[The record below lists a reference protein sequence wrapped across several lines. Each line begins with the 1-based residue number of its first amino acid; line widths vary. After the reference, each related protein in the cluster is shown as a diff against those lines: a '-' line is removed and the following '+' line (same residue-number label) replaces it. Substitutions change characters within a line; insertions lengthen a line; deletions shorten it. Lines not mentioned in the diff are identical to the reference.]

1 MVVVAELK
9 SVKGKEDEME
19 KALLAIIPD
28 VKGEENTLIYTLHKD
43 MNDPTKFLFYEKYT
57 DADAL
62 TFHSSTPHFKALF
75 KTIKPLLAEE
85 PKIGLFTELAG
96 IN

>member
-1 MVVVAELK
+1 MIVVAELK
-9 SVKGKEDEME
+9 AVKGKEEEME
-19 KALLAIIPD
+19 KALRGIIPD
-28 VKGEENTLIYTLHKD
+28 VKEEKDTLVYTLHRD
-43 MNDPTKFLFYEKYT
+43 LGDPSVFLFYEKYT

-62 TFHSSTPHFKALF
+62 TVHSTTPHFKALF

-85 PKIGLFTELAG
+85 PKIKLYEELAG